1 MNLTLTVK
9 QLGKKQ
15 PLLKENI
22 LNLNTTDSI
31 ITVRSLIE
39 LVVEHQIKLFN
50 AASFEW
56 DDEDQIH
63 LPKENYLP
71 LLTDTG
77 KLGFGALYNH
87 NKIDSLVAQQ
97 NAILAFEDGLYAV
110 FYGDDELNDLSLSID
125 LSLNKTLTFIR
136 LTFLAGSYW

>member
-63 LPKENYLP
+63 LPDRSDMDIKYLE
-71 LLTDTG
+71 TV
-77 KLGFGALYNH
+77 
-87 NKIDSLVAQQ
+87 S
-97 NAILAFEDGLYAV
+97 AV
-110 FYGDDELNDLSLSID
+110 L
-125 LSLNKTLTFIR
+125 
-136 LTFLAGSYW
+136 

>member
-22 LNLNTTDSI
+22 LDLDTTASI
-31 ITVRSLIE
+31 ITVRTLLE
-39 LVVEHQIKLFN
+39 LVVEHQVKLFN

-56 DDEDQIH
+56 DDEDHIH

-77 KLGFGALYNH
+77 KVGFGALYNH
-87 NKIDSLVAQQ
+87 NKVDVLVAQQ

-110 FYGDDELNDLSLSID
+110 FYGDDELNNLGLTID

>member
-39 LVVEHQIKLFN
+39 LVVEHQIKLFHSS
-50 AASFEW
+50 SFEW